1 MRGDSG
7 VSAKMDGVIM
17 AVVHD
22 EFRGMGLRGFAW
34 VYGGG
39 RRWLMGKF
47 AMIEL
52 GYVWV
57 VGLNGRFLS
66 LKTNLI
72 MVMLMRIKAIYKDE
86 VLRPLQKLGLREKE
100 EILIEIKKHR
110 ISSGILKVDPKIVDE
125 VIENEELFE

>member
-1 MRGDSG
+1 MSKFGMVG
-7 VSAKMDGVIM
+7 V
-17 AVVHD
+17 
-22 EFRGMGLRGFAW
+22 
-34 VYGGG
+34 
-39 RRWLMGKF
+39 
-47 AMIEL
+47 

-72 MVMLMRIKAIYKDE
+72 LVMLMRIKAIYKDE

-110 ISSGILKVDPKIVDE
+110 ISKGILKVDPKIVDE